1 LPFGK
6 KEMQVNIKFSY
17 FYTLILKHTNM
28 KRSSIIILVIIAIL
42 GIWAYTTRNGM
53 ALAKNDINGL
63 WGKVQA
69 QYNRKAKL
77 YENVV
82 STIKGAA
89 RNEDTTLIKIVK
101 MRSGVPDIN
110 ENSTP
115 EQVAAA
121 DKQLSS
127 VGRAALNVNI
137 EAYPTLQATGLYK
150 DLQAQIEGTENRVT
164 TALND
169 WNNGI
174 TSYNAKVI
182 SFPGNLLAG
191 LFGYTAMKNYEA
203 EAGAENTKTDF
214 SK

>member
-1 LPFGK
+1 
-6 KEMQVNIKFSY
+6 
-17 FYTLILKHTNM
+17 M
-28 KRSSIIILVIIAIL
+28 KSSGIIILVVVGILALWAIS
-42 GIWAYTTRNGM
+42 ARNGM
-53 ALAKNDINGL
+53 ASAQNDINGL

-89 RNEDTTLIKIVK
+89 RNEDTTLIKIVQ
-101 MRSGVPDIN
+101 MRSRVPEIN
-110 ENSTP
+110 PNSTP

-121 DKQLSS
+121 DKQLSA

-164 TALND
+164 VALDD
-169 WNNGI
+169 WNAGI
-174 TSYNAKVI
+174 TTYNAKVI
-182 SFPGNLLAG
+182 NFPGNILAG
-191 LFGYTAMKNYEA
+191 LFGYKTMKNYEA
-203 EAGAENTKTDF
+203 EKGAENTKIDF
-214 SK
+214 NK